1 MTEQKDLVQQVY
13 RKGIDLGLGD
23 EQSFQA
29 ALFVKEFIPHELE
42 YQSYYLEETLLRFKK
57 GIIVAYADWQ
67 ARQILVETYQEMI
80 EHGGL
85 FSNWYNKQEEI

>member
-1 MTEQKDLVQQVY
+1 MTAQKDLVQQVY
-13 RKGIDLGLGD
+13 YAGIDLGLGD
-23 EQSFQA
+23 EQAFQA

-42 YQSYYLEETLLRFKK
+42 YQSSYLTETLLRFKK
-57 GIIVAYADWQ
+57 GIVIGYADWQ
-67 ARQILVETYQEMI
+67 ARQTLVETYQEII